1 MTTTMEKTVYE
12 AKIEP
17 SSSSERTD
25 PEMGSVYAGD
35 LKSHELHRKLNSK
48 QVQLF
53 AIGGAI
59 GMLTPLNDC
68 QQAC

>member
-1 MTTTMEKTVYE
+1 MEKTAYD

-17 SSSSERTD
+17 SNSSDGSD
-25 PEMGSVYAGD
+25 PEAASVINGD

-59 GMLTPLNDC
+59 GEFVSLNNL
-68 QQAC
+68 QKAC